1 MIRRPPRSTLFPYT
15 TLFRSCLGAQ
25 SCHLQL
31 LPGLQR
37 LLAQLDLPAFQL
49 QTRALQLGG
58 GLVDG
63 AAVLVEQGDLDAHAH
78 RVQAHVGLARLA
90 VAQLHARPARSLG
103 TVKPRLRTL
112 DLRLELAQ
120 FGMLHGIDRS
130 EERRVGKECR
140 SRWSPYH

>member
-15 TLFRSCLGAQ
+15 TLFRS
-25 SCHLQL
+25 
-31 LPGLQR
+31 GLQR

-112 DLRLELAQ
+112 EIGRA
-120 FGMLHGIDRS
+120 H
-130 EERRVGKECR
+130 V
-140 SRWSPYH
+140 